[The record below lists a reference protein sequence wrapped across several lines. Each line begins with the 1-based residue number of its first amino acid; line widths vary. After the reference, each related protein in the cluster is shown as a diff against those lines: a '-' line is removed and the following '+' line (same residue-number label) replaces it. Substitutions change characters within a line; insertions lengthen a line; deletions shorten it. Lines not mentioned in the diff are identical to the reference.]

1 MPPGAGRQLTLR
13 LRLLAAAAGIVAV
26 SLLLAGALT
35 WFLVRDLVV
44 QNVQEQLDRGVVV
57 VTNQVKHQ
65 ECLVRPALVSQAG
78 AANCKLDPPVE
89 FEDRL
94 GALVVPTLSGNRLLL
109 LDAQG
114 NRVWA
119 TGGTHIFVTTIPIA
133 KSRRVADRNLG
144 EARTTLGGQAY
155 IRAPYKIPPARNPL
169 NGAHV
174 VPAQPA
180 ALAGTSAG

>member
-1 MPPGAGRQLTLR
+1 MGRGIPPGAGHQLTLR

-35 WFLVRDLVV
+35 WFLVRELVV
-44 QNVQEQLDRGVVV
+44 QNVQEQLDRGVVA

-65 ECLVRPALVSQAG
+65 ECLVRPALVSQPG

-109 LDAQG
+109 LDAQDKV
-114 NRVWA
+114 VWDS
-119 TGGTHIFVTTIPIA
+119 GGTEMFVTTIPIA
-133 KSRRVADRNLG
+133 NSRRVADVNIG

-155 IRAPYKIPPARNPL
+155 I
-169 NGAHV
+169 
-174 VPAQPA
+174 A
-180 ALAGTSAG
+180 AS